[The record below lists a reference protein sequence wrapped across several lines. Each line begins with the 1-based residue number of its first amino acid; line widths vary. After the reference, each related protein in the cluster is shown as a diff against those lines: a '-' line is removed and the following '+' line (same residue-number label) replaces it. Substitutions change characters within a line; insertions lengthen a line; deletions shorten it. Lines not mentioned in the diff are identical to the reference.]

1 MTIEL
6 CLLYQIQPMYTMYVV
21 LWQYRNI
28 LVELISF
35 AFLINE
41 DNIVHFTLNL
51 SVQES
56 EPISN
61 YLSSEIPQ
69 AVKQRI
75 ARMGVDTML
84 KMVRYITCW
93 ISVAS
98 E

>member
-1 MTIEL
+1 
-6 CLLYQIQPMYTMYVV
+6 MYVI
-21 LWQYRNI
+21 LWQYRII
-28 LVELISF
+28 LVELMSF
-35 AFLINE
+35 SFLRNE
-41 DNIVHFTLNL
+41 ASIVRFIFNL

-69 AVKQRI
+69 EVKQKI

-84 KMVRYITCW
+84 KMVRYTITCW

-98 E
+98 D